1 MRPIERGTTIRV
13 FTKYQQARGLL
24 IERLGEYC
32 SYCETRLGAS
42 LAVEHVQP
50 KDPNPHLEL
59 VWDNFLLACTNCNSI
74 KGHQTVVLTDYF
86 WADRDNTIRAFVY
99 SMGGIIEVNPNLNP
113 TEQVKAQKTMELVG
127 LERRPPIDV
136 EASDR
141 RWNNRRM
148 TWDAAQRSLKRL
160 NDFDN
165 PEMREQIVDTAKA
178 QGFWSVWMTVF
189 KDDPDML
196 ERFIKEF
203 PGTVVDCFDPVTFQP
218 VPRVNGAI

>member
-1 MRPIERGTTIRV
+1 MRPVERGTTTRV
-13 FTKYQQARGLL
+13 FTEYQQARGLL
-24 IERLGEYC
+24 IERRGEYC

-50 KDPNPHLEL
+50 KDPNPHLAL
-59 VWDNFLLACTNCNSI
+59 IWDNFLLACTNCNSI
-74 KGHQTVVLTDYF
+74 KGHQSIVLGNYF

-99 SMGGIIEVNPNLNP
+99 SMGGIVDVNPNLSSS
-113 TEQVKAQKTMELVG
+113 EQVAARKTMELVG

-148 TWDAAQRSLKRL
+148 TWDAAQRSLQRL
-160 NDFDN
+160 TDFDN
-165 PEMREQIVDTAKA
+165 PTIREEIVEHAVGR
-178 QGFWSVWMTVF
+178 GFWSVWMTVF

-196 ERFIKEF
+196 RRLIEAF
-203 PGTVVDCFDPVTFQP
+203 PGTANCFQPVTFQP
-218 VPRVNGAI
+218 VARVGGAI